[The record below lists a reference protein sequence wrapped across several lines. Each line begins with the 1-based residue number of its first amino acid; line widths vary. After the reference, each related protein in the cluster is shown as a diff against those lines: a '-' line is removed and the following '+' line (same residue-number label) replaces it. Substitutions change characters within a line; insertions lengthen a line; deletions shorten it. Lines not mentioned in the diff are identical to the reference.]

1 VIGVPAYLNGFVA
14 VPVVAGLIENGMTP
28 AAALTFMLAG
38 AMTSIPA
45 AIAVFS
51 LVKRALFI
59 WYVSLALVGAMAAGW
74 AYQFFLTVM

>member
-1 VIGVPAYLNGFVA
+1 
-14 VPVVAGLIENGMTP
+14 VAGLIQNGMNQ

-51 LVKRALFI
+51 LVRKQLFS
-59 WYVSLALVGAMAAGW
+59 WYILLALTGAMAAGW
-74 AYQFFLTVM
+74 IYQSVLVLA